1 MATTSIKPSIGVTIG
16 RETRFYY
23 AYITTAP
30 AALDA
35 PFTMTLSAATLADVS
50 GLAWNDILFD
60 TYRAKTPARLVLV
73 DATALACQRRRCREQ
88 KHLFAAA
95 DPILLGVNTLQPW
108 LWQRLGAPLSAE
120 ESAAH
125 RPFDRWLA
133 ASEPFKERDHEDHRQ
148 DSSD

>member
-1 MATTSIKPSIGVTIG
+1 MATMSIKPSIGVTIG

-35 PFTMTLSAATLADVS
+35 PFTMTLSAASLADVS
-50 GLAWNDILFD
+50 ELAWNEIVFD

-73 DATALACQRRRCREQ
+73 DATKLACQRRRCREQ

-95 DPILLGVNTLQPW
+95 DPILVGVNTLQPW
-108 LWQRLGAPLSAE
+108 LWERLGAPLSPE
-120 ESAAH
+120 EGASTLPFEQGRWQRAVQGE
-125 RPFDRWLA
+125 RP
-133 ASEPFKERDHEDHRQ
+133 
-148 DSSD
+148 